1 MAQVGLRPVDTRKRK
16 ATTVNGPSEN
26 DRDQLAGSPWSR
38 PATGAGFAQSA
49 ANETLLRF
57 AETEGKN
64 APKRLLDIGC
74 GAGRNAVPLARLG
87 WHVFGVDLS
96 VPMIAATVARVRE
109 EHLEGHLRVAAAGM
123 QELPFVAQ
131 SFDFIVAHGVWNLAR
146 SGSEFRRALA
156 EAARVARAGSALFVF
171 TFSRNTLP
179 SDAQPVPNESFV
191 FKQFSGQPQCFLTA
205 EQLLAELLA
214 VGFVAD
220 PRIPLREPDLRQ
232 PGSLDNRCRPVIY
245 EGIFRLS

>member
-1 MAQVGLRPVDTRKRK
+1 M
-16 ATTVNGPSEN
+16 NGPSEH
-26 DRDQLAGSPWSR
+26 DRDQLAGSPWRR
-38 PATGAGFAQSA
+38 PATVAGFGQLE

-57 AETEGKN
+57 AEAEGKN
-64 APKRLLDIGC
+64 TPKRLLDIGC

-96 VPMIAATVARVRE
+96 LPMIAATVARVRD
-109 EHLEGHLRVAAAGM
+109 EHLESHLRLAAAGM
-123 QELPFVAQ
+123 HELPFAAQ

-191 FKQFSGQPQCFLTA
+191 FTQFSGQPQCFLTA
-205 EQLLAELLA
+205 EQLLTELPA

-220 PRIPLREPDLRQ
+220 PRIPLRERQPRQ
-232 PGSLDNRCRPVIY
+232 PGSLYNRCTPVIY
-245 EGIFRLS
+245 EGIFRLT